1 MSMSWV
7 KMYLY
12 KHIEETQTTD
22 EQETLK
28 VFVACHL
35 SGEKL
40 PPPLLQRTDRFV
52 YEEIPGILDTVK
64 DLWGTHASI
73 NKSGGA
79 WGAYCKFLASW
90 FHTLVTAR
98 TRLVPH
104 GFSKKYY
111 FNDCDF
117 QFALVYLENMLAT
130 TPANNVPW
138 TQVQDHIATIVYGG
152 KIDEEEDLQVVRK
165 LCAHIFRSSDDLQIV
180 PGVRIPQP
188 LLNESD
194 EEERAILTTILHD
207 TVEPADSLSS
217 WLQLQR
223 DSILDYERIQ
233 AKLVAG
239 STIQLLRDI

>member
-1 MSMSWV
+1 M
-7 KMYLY
+7 
-12 KHIEETQTTD
+12 
-22 EQETLK
+22 
-28 VFVACHL
+28 F
-35 SGEKL
+35 
-40 PPPLLQRTDRFV
+40 LL
-52 YEEIPGILDTVK
+52 
-64 DLWGTHASI
+64 
-73 NKSGGA
+73 
-79 WGAYCKFLASW
+79 SW
-90 FHTLVTAR
+90 FHALITAR

-117 QFALVYLENMLAT
+117 QFALVYLKNMLAT

-165 LCAHIFRSSDDLQIV
+165 LCSHIFRSTDDLQIV
-180 PGVRIPQP
+180 PGVRITQP
-188 LLNESD
+188 LLHESD
-194 EEERAILTTILHD
+194 EEERAILTTILRD

-233 AKLVAG
+233 AKAVAG